1 MDAFEATKK
10 KKKKSGG
17 FQSMGLSYPILK
29 GVLDK
34 GYRVPTPIQR
44 KVIPIALE
52 GRDVVAMARTGSG
65 KTAAFLVPVL
75 QRLQAHGNIGGARAL
90 ILSPTRE
97 LALQTL
103 KFARELGK
111 HTTLSSVGLIGG
123 ENIEGQ
129 FSALST
135 PGAFPDI
142 LVGTPGRVIH
152 IIKEMKL
159 TMSTVEVAVFDE
171 ADRLFEMGFAEQLQE
186 IVRTLGEARQTM
198 LFSATLP
205 KVLVSFTK
213 SAGLHDPE
221 FVRLDAET
229 KLSPD
234 LQNVF
239 VTVAGPDKEGLLGY
253 LLARHVPAGQQT
265 VVFVATKHHVEYLCA
280 VLERLGVHAA
290 GVYGSMDQTART
302 IAIAKFR
309 KNIVPVLIVTDV
321 AARGIDVPM
330 LDNVI
335 NYDFPASPK
344 LYVHRAGR
352 AARAGR
358 TGVAISLVAA
368 DEVPYMLDLFVY
380 LGVDPRPAAQGEAY
394 DPQKI
399 VYGSYPRA
407 LIESTL
413 DDIGAVCKADVDIA
427 QYRKSMLNGMKLYV
441 RTRNV
446 ASAESA
452 RRAKDLPP
460 PAVHPIFREAAAA
473 AATGDERARLEMI
486 EQLRTYR
493 PRLTV
498 FEMNHDQA
506 NLPAFEVMEQVRA
519 KQDATIAKFHKRQH
533 DKEVQALDLAKE
545 TNDLEEG
552 QAVEEQ
558 IKKERAEAA
567 EKAAAEENNNNE
579 EDDGNDDDSGTAQP
593 KAKRAKRVVLSK
605 EEKQRQR
612 LEEQKKFYLSS
623 VSEGHAYEKALEIKG
638 PAEDAILD
646 LNPDE
651 EEGVKKSKMV
661 RRWDRRRK
669 KYVMEHGGV
678 ESRAGSARASSRRA
692 ALDEDQGGDVID
704 GKGRVAD
711 GTLYNKWLKK
721 KGKKGVD
728 VMDRDAPRGKKS
740 GPKSELRTFTQVRKS
755 RELEARKKENIQK
768 SRKKSHT
775 SSTFKGRRR
784 N

>member
-1 MDAFEATKK
+1 MDAFEAVKK

-65 KTAAFLVPVL
+65 KTAAFLVPIL
-75 QRLQAHGNIGGARAL
+75 QRLQAHGNVGGARAL

-103 KFARELGK
+103 KFAREIGK
-111 HTTLSSVGLIGG
+111 HTNLSSAGLIGG
-123 ENIEGQ
+123 ENIETQ
-129 FSALST
+129 FAALSN
-135 PGAFPDI
+135 PAAFPDI

-152 IIKEMKL
+152 IIKEMRL
-159 TMSTVEVAVFDE
+159 SMNTVEIVAFDE

-186 IVRTLGEARQTM
+186 IVRTLNEHRQTM

-205 KVLVSFTK
+205 KILVSFTQ
-213 SAGLHDPE
+213 SAGLTDPE
-221 FVRLDAET
+221 FIRLDAET

-239 VTVAGPDKEGLLGY
+239 VTVAASDKEALLGY
-253 LLARHVPAGQQT
+253 LLGRHIPEGQQT
-265 VVFVATKHHVEYLCA
+265 VVFVATKHHVEYICS
-280 VLERLGVHAA
+280 VLAHLGISAT
-290 GVYGSMDQTART
+290 GVYGSMDQAART

-309 KNIVPVLIVTDV
+309 KGVVSVLVVTDV

-335 NYDFPASPK
+335 NYDFPSNPK

-358 TGVAISLVAA
+358 TGVAISFVAQ
-368 DEVPYMLDLFVY
+368 DEVPFMLDLFVY

-394 DPQKI
+394 DPKKI
-399 VYGSYPRA
+399 VYGSYPRVF
-407 LIESTL
+407 IESTNE
-413 DDIGAVCKADVDIA
+413 DIAALCKRDVDVA
-427 QYRKSMLNGMKLYV
+427 QFRKSMLNGLKLYI
-441 RTRNV
+441 RTRTM

-452 RRAKDLPP
+452 RRAKELPV
-460 PAVHPIFREAAAA
+460 PAIHPIFAEAAAA
-473 AATGDERARLEMI
+473 AVEASSGSAAEEQERLAMLER
-486 EQLRTYR
+486 LRTYR

-498 FEMNHDQA
+498 FEMNHDKE

-519 KQDATIAKFHKRQH
+519 KQDTTIEKFHKRRH
-533 DKEVQALDLAKE
+533 ENELQAREMENE
-545 TNDLEEG
+545 TNDFEEG
-552 QAVEEQ
+552 QAVEEE
-558 IKKERAEAA
+558 IKRERAEQ
-567 EKAAAEENNNNE
+567 EAAAANGEGLAEEP
-579 EDDGNDDDSGTAQP
+579 A
-593 KAKRAKRVVLSK
+593 AKRPKKISK
-605 EEKQRQR
+605 EERKKQK
-612 LEEQKKFYLSS
+612 LEEQKKFYLSA
-623 VSEGHAYEKALEIKG
+623 VSEGNAYEKALEIKTR
-638 PAEDAILD
+638 AEDAVLD

-651 EEGVKKSKMV
+651 AEGIKKSKMV
-661 RRWDRRRK
+661 RRWDRRKK

-678 ESRAGSARASSRRA
+678 DPNKAGANSRSSVKRSY
-692 ALDEDQGGDVID
+692 LDEDEGGDVID

-721 KGKKGVD
+721 KGKKGVN
-728 VMDRDAPRGKKS
+728 VMDRDAPSNIKSKKN
-740 GPKSELRTFTQVRKS
+740 ELRTFTQVKKA
-755 RELEARKKENIQK
+755 RELEARKKENI
-768 SRKKSHT
+768 KKAHMKAHN
-775 SSTFKGRRR
+775 SSTFKGRKRR
-784 N
+784 

>member
-1 MDAFEATKK
+1 MDAFEAIKK

-75 QRLQAHGNIGGARAL
+75 QRLQAHGNVGGARAL

-103 KFARELGK
+103 KFAREIGK
-111 HTTLSSVGLIGG
+111 HTNLSSVGLIGG
-123 ENIEGQ
+123 ENIETQ
-129 FSALST
+129 FAALST
-135 PGAFPDI
+135 PGNFPDI

-152 IIKEMKL
+152 IIKEMRL
-159 TMSTVEVAVFDE
+159 SMNTVEVAVFDE

-186 IVRTLGEARQTM
+186 IVRTLSEHRQTM

-205 KVLVSFTK
+205 KILVSFTQ
-213 SAGLHDPE
+213 SAGLTDPE

-239 VTVAGPDKEGLLGY
+239 VTVSGSDKEGLLGY
-253 LLARHVPAGQQT
+253 LLGRHIPAGQQT
-265 VVFVATKHHVEYLCA
+265 IVFVATKHHVEYICA
-280 VLERLGVHAA
+280 ILEHLGIAAA

-309 KNIVPVLIVTDV
+309 KNVVSVLVVTDV

-358 TGVAISLVAA
+358 TGVAISFVAA
-368 DEVPYMLDLFVY
+368 DEVPFMLDLFVY
-380 LGVDPRPAAQGEAY
+380 LGVDPRPAAQGEKY
-394 DPQKI
+394 DPKKI
-399 VYGSYPRA
+399 VYGSYPRTF
-407 LIESTL
+407 IESVL
-413 DDIGAVCKADVDIA
+413 EEINGLCKRDVDVA
-427 QYRKSMLNGMKLYV
+427 QYRKSMLNGLKLYV
-441 RTRNV
+441 RTRTM

-452 RRAKDLPP
+452 RRAKELPT
-460 PAVHPIFREAAAA
+460 PAFHPLFAEAAAKAVA
-473 AATGDERARLEMI
+473 ANAGSEEDERARLAMI
-486 EQLRTYR
+486 ERLRTYR
-493 PRLTV
+493 PRLTI
-498 FEMNHDQA
+498 FEMNHDQE

-519 KQDATIAKFHKRQH
+519 KQDLAIAKFHKRQH
-533 DKEVQALDLAKE
+533 DHAQQALELANE
-545 TNDLEEG
+545 TNDYEEG
-552 QAVEEQ
+552 KAVEEE
-558 IKKERAEAA
+558 IKKERAAREAA
-567 EKAAAEENNNNE
+567 EANGDVDDAAE
-579 EDDGNDDDSGTAQP
+579 P
-593 KAKRAKRVVLSK
+593 KAKRAKTAVASK
-605 EEKQRQR
+605 EDRKRQR
-612 LEEQKKFYLSS
+612 LEEQKKFYLNA
-623 VSEGHAYEKALEIKG
+623 VQEGNAYEKALEIKG
-638 PAEDAILD
+638 PADDAILD

-651 EEGVKKSKMV
+651 EEGIKRNKMV
-661 RRWDRRRK
+661 RKWDRRKK
-669 KYVMEHGGV
+669 KYVMEHAGIDPNRPGGN
-678 ESRAGSARASSRRA
+678 SRSSLRRST
-692 ALDEDQGGDVID
+692 LKEEDGGDVID
-704 GKGRVAD
+704 SKGRVAD
-711 GTLYNKWLKK
+711 GTLYSKWLKK
-721 KGKKGVD
+721 KGKKGVT
-728 VMDRDAPRGKKS
+728 VMDRD
-740 GPKSELRTFTQVRKS
+740 GPLSTKGRKTELRTFTQIKKA
-755 RELEARKKENIQK
+755 RELEARKKENIKKAHSK
-768 SRKKSHT
+768 SRNSG
-775 SSTFKGRRR
+775 TFKGRKRR
-784 N
+784 